1 MLLSPTFFWNKMARG
16 YAKRPVGNP
25 DAYQV
30 KLDKTAEYLKPTDR
44 LFEFG
49 CGTGTTAL
57 IHAQR
62 VAHVDAI
69 DFSSEMIA
77 IAREKLWDKPADN
90 VNFEVSS
97 FEDWP
102 VPPEGQ
108 GYDAI
113 LGMSILH
120 LVKDVDQTLQKVRE
134 SLKPGGL
141 FFSSTV
147 CLGDSNGLERYF
159 LPPLSA
165 IGVLPKLTRFKG
177 VELIKRIESHGFEIE
192 HDWRPA
198 PDAASIFIVA
208 KRVD

>member
-1 MLLSPTFFWNKMARG
+1 MLLSDTFFWNKMARG

-25 DAYQV
+25 EAYQI

-44 LFEFG
+44 MLEFG

-57 IHAQR
+57 IHAPS
-62 VAHVDAI
+62 VAEVEAI

-90 VNFEVSS
+90 VSFEVAR

-102 VPPEGQ
+102 IPVAGQ
-108 GYDAI
+108 GYDVI

-120 LVKDVDQTLQKVRE
+120 LVEDVDATLAKVRKG
-134 SLKPGGL
+134 LKPGGL

-147 CLGDSNGLERYF
+147 CLGDSSGLERF
-159 LPPLSA
+159 ILPPLSA
-165 IGVLPKLTRFKG
+165 IGILPKLARFKG
-177 VELIKRIESHGFEIE
+177 TELIKRIQDHGFAIE
-192 HDWRPA
+192 HHWRPSE
-198 PDAASIFIVA
+198 DAGIFIVA
-208 KRVD
+208 RRVD

>member
-1 MLLSPTFFWNKMARG
+1 MLLSDTFFWNKMARG

-25 DAYQV
+25 EAYQI

-44 LFEFG
+44 MLEFG

-57 IHAQR
+57 IHAPR
-62 VAHVDAI
+62 VAQVEAI

-90 VNFEVSS
+90 VSFEVAR

-102 VPPEGQ
+102 IPVAGQ
-108 GYDAI
+108 GYDVI

-120 LVKDVDQTLQKVRE
+120 LVEDVEATLAKVRK

-147 CLGDSNGLERYF
+147 CLGDSIGLERFF

-165 IGVLPKLTRFKG
+165 VGILPKLARFKG
-177 VELIKRIESHGFEIE
+177 TELIERIRDHGFAIE
-192 HDWRPA
+192 HHWRPSE
-198 PDAASIFIVA
+198 DAGIFIVA
-208 KRVD
+208 RRVD

>member
-16 YAKRPVGNP
+16 YAKRPVANP

-44 LFEFG
+44 VLEFG

-57 IHAQR
+57 IHAPR
-62 VAHVDAI
+62 VAQIDAI

-77 IAREKLWDKPADN
+77 IAKEKLWERSARN

-102 VPPEGQ
+102 TPVSGH

-120 LVKDVDQTLQKVRE
+120 LVKDAEATLDKLHA

-147 CLGDSNGLERYF
+147 CLGDSKGLERFF

-165 IGVLPKLTRFKG
+165 IGILPKIRFFSGEDLKS
-177 VELIKRIESHGFEIE
+177 LLRSHGFELE
-192 HDWRPA
+192 FDWRPDGSA
-198 PDAASIFIVA
+198 GVFIVA
-208 KRVD
+208 RRVG

>member
-1 MLLSPTFFWNKMARG
+1 MLLRPTFFWNKLARR
-16 YAKRPVGNP
+16 YAKSPVANP

-30 KLDKTAEYLKPTDR
+30 KLDKTAEYLSPTDR
-44 LFEFG
+44 VLEFG

-57 IHAQR
+57 IHAPR
-62 VAHVDAI
+62 VAQIEGI
-69 DFSSEMIA
+69 DFSKEMIA
-77 IAREKLWDKPADN
+77 IAREKLWDQSAPNAS
-90 VNFEVSS
+90 FEVAR

-102 VPPEGQ
+102 VPVDGQ

-120 LVKDVDQTLQKVRE
+120 LVEDAEVVLAKVHR

-147 CLGDSNGLERYF
+147 CLGDTRGPERYF

-165 IGVLPKLTRFKG
+165 IGILPKLRFFKSMDLLA
-177 VELIKRIESHGFEIE
+177 LIQDHGFEIE
-192 HDWRPA
+192 HQWA
-198 PDAASIFIVA
+198 PGDSPSVFVVA
-208 KRVD
+208 RRIG

>member
-1 MLLSPTFFWNKMARG
+1 MLLSPTFFWNKLARG

-25 DAYQV
+25 DAYKV
-30 KLDKTAEYLKPTDR
+30 KLDKTAEYLKSTDR

-57 IHAQR
+57 IHAPR
-62 VAHVDAI
+62 VAQVEAI
-69 DFSSEMIA
+69 DFSTEMIA
-77 IAREKLWDKPADN
+77 IAREKLWETPADN
-90 VNFEVSS
+90 VKFEVSS

-102 VPPEGQ
+102 VPVAGQ
-108 GYDAI
+108 GYDVI

-120 LVKDVDQTLQKVRE
+120 LVKDVDQTLQKVRK

-147 CLGDSNGLERYF
+147 CLSDSNGLERYF

-165 IGVLPKLTRFKG
+165 IGLLPKIVRFKG
-177 VELIKRIESHGFEIE
+177 VDLVERIRSHGFEIE
-192 HDWRPA
+192 HDWRPSETA
-198 PDAASIFIVA
+198 GIFIIA
-208 KRVD
+208 RRVD

>member
-25 DAYQV
+25 AAYQV

-44 LFEFG
+44 VLEFG

-57 IHAQR
+57 IHAPR
-62 VAHVDAI
+62 VAQIDAI

-90 VNFEVSS
+90 VSFEVSS

-102 VPPEGQ
+102 VPVTGQ

-120 LVKDVDQTLQKVRE
+120 LVKDADAVLDKVHR

-141 FFSSTV
+141 FFTSTV
-147 CLGDSNGLERYF
+147 CLGDSSGLERIF
-159 LPPLSA
+159 LPPLGA
-165 IGVLPKLTRFKG
+165 IGILPKIRMLKAA
-177 VELIKRIESHGFEIE
+177 ELLELMKSHGFEIE
-192 HDWRPA
+192 HRWVPEGSPSLFA
-198 PDAASIFIVA
+198 VA
-208 KRVD
+208 RCVR